1 MMTSAIDTSI
11 KWACLTLVGTTC
23 VVLVYLV
30 IVLASIIRGDRH
42 VKSVLK
48 IGTEEY
54 VLETKR
60 GQQYKFKHHKWFW
73 LGVGAAYAAAVT
85 LMFWYI
91 ILIPIVL
98 ALVGK
103 AFAKL
108 GFKKA

>member
-1 MMTSAIDTSI
+1 MASAIDMSL
-11 KWACLTLVGTTC
+11 KWACLTLIGTTC

-42 VKSVLK
+42 VKSVLN
-48 IGTEEY
+48 IGAEEY
-54 VLETKR
+54 VFESKQGKELR
-60 GQQYKFKHHKWFW
+60 FKHHKLFW
-73 LGVGAAYAAAVT
+73 LGVGAAYAAGIA

-91 ILIPIVL
+91 ILIPIVI

-108 GFKKA
+108 GFRKA

>member
-42 VKSVLK
+42 MKSVLN
-48 IGTEEY
+48 IGSEEY
-54 VLETKR
+54 VFESKQGKEFR
-60 GQQYKFKHHKWFW
+60 FKHHKLFW
-73 LGVGAAYAAAVT
+73 ISVGAAYAAAVT

>member
-1 MMTSAIDTSI
+1 MIETSL

-23 VVLVYLV
+23 AVLIYLV

-42 VKSVLK
+42 VKSVLN
-48 IGTEEY
+48 IGSEEY
-54 VLETKR
+54 VFESKQGKELR
-60 GQQYKFKHHKWFW
+60 FKHHKLFW
-73 LGVGAAYAAAVT
+73 LGVGAAYAVGVT

-103 AFAKL
+103 VFGKV
-108 GFKKA
+108 GFRKA